1 MENVPL
7 WFFYEISFIVK
18 FVTAKKISIWIWKY
32 FDGHWKTKTI
42 FLKQKSLNTF
52 FVSMQSIC
60 IRLSCF
66 FAPNSHLSCVLTFRK
81 IFYIRIFLSSIL
93 VVTAVSCF
101 TFESINYILCVASN
115 DTKMIHL
122 EYDLNTSE
130 MVNSS
135 FFWADSIEID
145 HFHPT
150 QSLIAVVIQF

>member
-101 TFESINYILCVASN
+101 TFESINYILCVAS
-115 DTKMIHL
+115 TRKWYIWSMIWIQVKWWTAL
-122 EYDLNTSE
+122 FSE
-130 MVNSS
+130 PIQLKSTI
-135 FFWADSIEID
+135 F
-145 HFHPT
+145 T
-150 QSLIAVVIQF
+150 QHNH